1 MSFRGEIIDIP
12 TSVIVKRT
20 QMNSDYEIIDESVLD
35 RMQLLIADLRRKTD
49 SINTDQVSDIRELLF
64 MMASQDK
71 SSETKSETV
80 VE

>member
-1 MSFRGEIIDIP
+1 
-12 TSVIVKRT
+12 
-20 QMNSDYEIIDESVLD
+20 
-35 RMQLLIADLRRKTD
+35 MQLLIADLRRKTD